1 MRNIFITSVFL
12 FLLMS
17 CSTHNKSNLYSD
29 EENFVLSFKKS
40 VLYGCVD
47 EATNN
52 NLSLFSKE
60 NNDLGLA
67 VEVAILQHTEVSIA
81 VEKGKELS
89 KKIRTINYADYEDR
103 KPIFSNCVSFAFS
116 KEIDSI
122 ARDLYNKRK
131 EKY

>member
-1 MRNIFITSVFL
+1 MRNIFITTVIL
-12 FLLMS
+12 FSLMS
-17 CSTHNKSNLYSD
+17 CSTHNKSNHNSD
-29 EENFVLSFKKS
+29 EENFVLSYKKS
-40 VLYGCVD
+40 VLYGCVN

-67 VEVAILQHTEVSIA
+67 IEVEIIQHQEVFNA
-81 VEKGKELS
+81 LNKGKELS
-89 KKIRTINYADYEDR
+89 KKIRAINYTDFEDK
-103 KPIFSNCVSFAFS
+103 KPIFSDCINFAFS

-122 ARDLYNKRK
+122 ARDLYKRK

>member
-1 MRNIFITSVFL
+1 MRNIFITTVFL

-17 CSTHNKSNLYSD
+17 CSTLKKSNNNSD
-29 EENFVLSFKKS
+29 EENFVLSYKKS

-52 NLSLFSKE
+52 NLRLFSKE

-67 VEVAILQHTEVSIA
+67 IEVEIIKHQEVDNA
-81 VEKGKELS
+81 LNKGKELS
-89 KKIRTINYADYEDR
+89 KKIRTINYADFENK
-103 KPIFSNCVSFAFS
+103 KPIFSECINFAFS

-122 ARDLYNKRK
+122 ARELYKIK
-131 EKY
+131 KKY

>member
-1 MRNIFITSVFL
+1 MRNIFITIVFL

-17 CSTHNKSNLYSD
+17 CSTLKKSNNNSD
-29 EENFVLSFKKS
+29 EENFVLSYKKS

-52 NLSLFSKE
+52 NLRLFSKE

-67 VEVAILQHTEVSIA
+67 IEAEIIQHQEVDNALN
-81 VEKGKELS
+81 KGKELS
-89 KKIRTINYADYEDR
+89 KKIRTINYADFENK
-103 KPIFSNCVSFAFS
+103 KPIFSECINFAFS

-122 ARDLYNKRK
+122 ARELYKIK
-131 EKY
+131 AKY

>member
-1 MRNIFITSVFL
+1 MRNIFITTVFL

-17 CSTHNKSNLYSD
+17 CSTLKKSNNNSD
-29 EENFVLSFKKS
+29 EENFVLSYKKS

-52 NLSLFSKE
+52 NLRLFSKE

-67 VEVAILQHTEVSIA
+67 IEVEIIQHQEVDNA
-81 VEKGKELS
+81 LNKGKELS
-89 KKIRTINYADYEDR
+89 KKIRTINYADFENK
-103 KPIFSNCVSFAFS
+103 KPIFSECINFAFS

-122 ARDLYNKRK
+122 ARELYKIK
-131 EKY
+131 KKY